1 MKPAF
6 IWDLDGTLL
15 DSYPLIVNSLYTIYS
30 EKGVNIPKEEILY
43 EVINESVSTFI
54 RKMEAKY
61 GIPFDE
67 LKDRYSNI
75 THQELL
81 TITAMEH
88 SKDILEWLSSQG
100 IKSYVYTHR
109 GITTETVLKNIGLY
123 DYFTDIVSSLDNFK
137 RKPDPE
143 GLNYLIDKYH
153 LDKNNTYYVGDRK
166 LDIECA
172 NNAHIRSIM
181 FIPSSSPALPTGK
194 EDYVIKDLLDI
205 KDIIK

>member
-67 LKDRYSNI
+67 LKDRYSHI

>member
-67 LKDRYSNI
+67 LKDRYSHI

-143 GLNYLIDKYH
+143 GLIYLIDKYH

-166 LDIECA
+166 LDVECA
-172 NNAHIRSIM
+172 NNAHIKSIM
-181 FIPSSSPALPTGK
+181 FISSKSPAKPTDK
-194 EDYVIKDLLDI
+194 EDYIIKDLLDI

>member
-1 MKPAF
+1 MIAF

-67 LKDRYSNI
+67 LKDRYSHI

-172 NNAHIRSIM
+172 SNAHIKSIM
-181 FIPSSSPALPTGK
+181 FIPSSSPALPTGR
-194 EDYVIKDLLDI
+194 EDYIIKDLLDI
-205 KDIIK
+205 KDIF